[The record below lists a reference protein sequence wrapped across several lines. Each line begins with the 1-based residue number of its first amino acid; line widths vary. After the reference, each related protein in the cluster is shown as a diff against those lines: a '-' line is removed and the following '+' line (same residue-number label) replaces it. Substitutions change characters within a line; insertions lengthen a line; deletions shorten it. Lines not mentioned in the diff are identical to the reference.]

1 MLKGLYTGWTG
12 MLNEQNRL
20 DVVSNNLAN
29 SATVG
34 FKKEGATSQTFKEA
48 LAYKIK
54 DASENPNIAMHIGAN
69 TPGVKIGET
78 YTNYD
83 QGGMKETGNNTDFA
97 ISGNGFFNIEY
108 TDAEGNSS
116 TKYTRAGQF
125 VVNADRYLVNS
136 DGYRVLDNNGRAI
149 RVPNA
154 TGMIQTSSDGTIYQD
169 GIRVAQLGVTDFED
183 YNYLE
188 HFGDT
193 MFTAIEGAT
202 EQPATVRVNA
212 GYLENSNVEIVKEMV
227 DMIAIQ
233 RAYESGQKVIQTQ
246 DGALDIAVNQL
257 GRL

>member
-54 DASENPNIAMHIGAN
+54 DASENPNIAKRIGAN

-83 QGGMKETGNNTDFA
+83 QGPMKETGNSTDFA

-108 TDAEGNSS
+108 TDADGNTS
-116 TKYTRAGQF
+116 TKYTRAGDF
-125 VVNADRYLVNS
+125 IVDADRYLVTSEGN
-136 DGYRVLDNNGRAI
+136 RVLDTNGRAI
-149 RVPNA
+149 RTA
-154 TGMIQTSSDGTIYQD
+154 TTGGAIQTAADGTIYQD
-169 GIRVAQLGVTDFED
+169 GTRVAQIGITDFTD

-193 MFTAIEGAT
+193 LFTATEGAT
-202 EQPATVRVNA
+202 EQPATVKVNA
-212 GYLENSNVEIVKEMV
+212 GYLENSNVEIIKEMV

-257 GRL
+257 GKL